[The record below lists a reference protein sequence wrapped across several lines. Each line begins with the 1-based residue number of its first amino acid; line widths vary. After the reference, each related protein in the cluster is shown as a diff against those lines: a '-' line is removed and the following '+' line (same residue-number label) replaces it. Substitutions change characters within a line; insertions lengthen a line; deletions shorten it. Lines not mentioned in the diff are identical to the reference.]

1 MVKQDPI
8 NRLLDLIR
16 PHRSG
21 YILSILLAVLG
32 VSSGMV
38 PYFAVAQIVNLL
50 LNGETAFS
58 VYLLWCGI
66 ALATFVLKSVFHGLS
81 TRCSHEATFAVLSE
95 LLLPGAPGEVL
106 RHLLL
111 PAEPGEHHPQD

>member
-66 ALATFVLKSVFHGLS
+66 ALATFVLKSVFHPCAHGLPNS
-81 TRCSHEATFAVLSE
+81 NSVREAE
-95 LLLPGAPGEVL
+95 KYH
-106 RHLLL
+106 R
-111 PAEPGEHHPQD
+111 

>member
-32 VSSGMV
+32 VSTRIAKILS
-38 PYFAVAQIVNLL
+38 FFDLL
-50 LNGETAFS
+50 YPVKIWFS
-58 VYLLWCGI
+58 ARL
-66 ALATFVLKSVFHGLS
+66 
-81 TRCSHEATFAVLSE
+81 HE
-95 LLLPGAPGEVL
+95 LPNFMY
-106 RHLLL
+106 
-111 PAEPGEHHPQD
+111 